1 MKKSRG
7 KNGGLNGS
15 KISENQKFWI
25 EKLQKIDN
33 VESHIAH
40 GFEEAKKIVEECEG
54 L

>member
-1 MKKSRG
+1 MKKARG

-15 KISENQKFWI
+15 KISVHQKFWI

-40 GFEEAKKIVEECEG
+40 GFAEAREIVERCER